1 MSSIQKPPSQGN
13 QNRRIAKPAKVL
25 QTPSDPMFLDSA
37 SRALSSA
44 DAGDDANAAK
54 STTVRPPPPSPSD
67 RKRSASA
74 KTQAAAKTPVK
85 KPLPRFVRTLQ
96 FVAGA
101 MIVIAAS
108 IAVSWGARRYIMSS
122 PRFAIRTVLVDGA
135 SRRSA
140 DDLAAAGGIGVGNNI
155 FALDPETAALAIGTD
170 PWIEQAKVTR
180 KLPSTIQVNVVER
193 EARAL
198 AAIGGDLYLATR
210 DGDLFKRAGAGDP
223 EDLPLV
229 TGLLPEQVASD
240 RAGAVLAIKRV
251 LDVLEELE
259 RVGIAQRWPV
269 QEMHLE
275 KDHALVVTIGREA
288 ILLHLGHPPYRAKIE
303 QGNRV
308 LQELSKRKAN
318 ASVIF
323 VDNDAHPERVV
334 ARMR

>member
-1 MSSIQKPPSQGN
+1 MSSNQKPPSQGS
-13 QNRRIAKPAKVL
+13 QNRRISKPSGHFVA
-25 QTPSDPMFLDSA
+25 PSEPIFSDSA
-37 SRALSSA
+37 SRALSA
-44 DAGDDANAAK
+44 QDAGDEPQAAN
-54 STTVRPPPPSPSD
+54 STTLRPPPPAQARAQKGSEG
-67 RKRSASA
+67 KRS
-74 KTQAAAKTPVK
+74 KTAAPKPK

-96 FVAGA
+96 FIAGA

-108 IAVSWGARRYIMSS
+108 VAVSWGARRYIMSS

-140 DDLAAAGGIGVGNNI
+140 DDIAAAGGIGVGNNI
-155 FALDPETAALAIGTD
+155 FALDPESAAMAIGTD

-180 KLPSTIQVNVVER
+180 KLPSTIQINVVER

-210 DGDLFKRAGAGDP
+210 DGDLFKRAGVGDP

-229 TGLLPEQVASD
+229 TGILPEQVAKD
-240 RAGAVLAIKRV
+240 RAGVVLAVKRM

-269 QEMHLE
+269 QELHLE
-275 KDHALVVTIGREA
+275 KDHALVVTIGREG
-288 ILLHLGHPPYRAKIE
+288 ILMHLGHPPYRVKIE

-318 ASVIF
+318 ASVVF

>member
-1 MSSIQKPPSQGN
+1 MSSAQKPPANGARPSA
-13 QNRRIAKPAKVL
+13 QNRRVSKPSGITAA
-25 QTPSDPMFLDSA
+25 PSDPMFLDSA
-37 SRALSSA
+37 SRALH
-44 DAGDDANAAK
+44 AGDASDAQAAAAGK
-54 STTVRPPPPSPSD
+54 TVKPPPPHASKEAVKQG
-67 RKRSASA
+67 KR
-74 KTQAAAKTPVK
+74 AAQNT

-96 FVAGA
+96 LIAGA

-108 IAVSWGARRYIMSS
+108 VTVAWGARRYIMSS
-122 PRFAIRTVLVDGA
+122 PRFAIRTVLVEGA

-140 DDLAAAGGIGVGNNI
+140 DEIAASGGVTVGGNI
-155 FALDPETAALAIGTD
+155 FALDPASASLSITTD
-170 PWIEQAKVTR
+170 PWIEQATVSR
-180 KLPSTIQVNVVER
+180 KLPSTIQINVVER

-229 TGLLPEQVASD
+229 TGFLPEQIAND
-240 RAGAVLAIKRV
+240 RAGVVLSIKRV

-259 RVGIAQRWPV
+259 HVGIAQRWPV
-269 QEMHLE
+269 QELHVE
-275 KDHALVVTIGREA
+275 KDNSLVVTIGREA
-288 ILLHLGHPPYRAKIE
+288 ILLHLGQPPYRVKIE

-318 ASVIF
+318 VSVIF
-323 VDNDAHPERVV
+323 IDNDAHPERVV